1 MIPCPFS
8 SSPAEHKK
16 HMDVWVK
23 RWQCESQGEEGYLD
37 ADYRLKGGLYEG
49 ESTGCNS
56 LGKSDLLAVGA
67 ACCRAVQSQGTPRSH
82 GRSHNAVPRGAM
94 LCGWRTSGIPCLRL
108 HHCLSVLYELQ
119 HKQHKHFQSRP

>member
-56 LGKSDLLAVGA
+56 LGKSDLLAVGQ
-67 ACCRAVQSQGTPRSH
+67 CSPRALLEVMVGVTT
-82 GRSHNAVPRGAM
+82 
-94 LCGWRTSGIPCLRL
+94 LCLVVRC
-108 HHCLSVLYELQ
+108 SVAGEHLG
-119 HKQHKHFQSRP
+119 SPV